1 MRTWLLS
8 GLLLALLAFNFV
20 PTGSRS
26 GRAYR
31 FLAEMDP
38 GPAVRSFT
46 STDLLPGSM
55 AEQVPPTGAVARSHQ
70 PLLFDASTN
79 DAERAG
85 RELHNPIQNSAE
97 AVAAG
102 RKLFRTFCIPCHG
115 AEGLGDGTIVSRGF
129 PAPPSLAAEHA
140 QSLPDGRIFHILS
153 FGQANMPPYRVQL
166 TPAERWTVIHYVR
179 QFQSGKEPE

>member
-1 MRTWLLS
+1 LKTWLLS
-8 GLLLALLAFNFV
+8 GLLLALLAFNFM
-20 PTGSRS
+20 PMGSRS
-26 GRAYR
+26 ERAYR
-31 FLAEMDP
+31 FLVEMDP

-55 AEQVPPTGAVARSHQ
+55 AEQVPPPGSVSRDYR
-70 PLLFDASTN
+70 PLPFDASSD

-85 RELHNPIQNSAE
+85 RELHNPIQNSPE
-97 AVAAG
+97 AVASG

-129 PAPPSLAAEHA
+129 PAPPSLSAEHA
-140 QSLPDGRIFHILS
+140 RNLPDGRIFHILS

-166 TPAERWTVIHYVR
+166 TPTERWTVIHFVR
-179 QFQSGKEPE
+179 ELQSGGKPK